1 MLPRTDAVI
10 HLYLVDLLDER
21 GCMLMMGQSVASFPG
36 VAIPPPAK
44 GVSRMEVRVGSRLG
58 HSARPTPPP
67 HPTSPATF
75 PLQLRQFKLVLWPL
89 ERDKFQV
96 SLTSQSNLGFGSR
109 LPAQLVEYMI
119 KKGAGNMFRKLLDEA
134 TALQQAPRRN
144 PYAKMLRREKGY
156 YEHLARRL
164 SRYLSALAD

>member
-1 MLPRTDAVI
+1 
-10 HLYLVDLLDER
+10 
-21 GCMLMMGQSVASFPG
+21 
-36 VAIPPPAK
+36 
-44 GVSRMEVRVGSRLG
+44 
-58 HSARPTPPP
+58 
-67 HPTSPATF
+67 
-75 PLQLRQFKLVLWPL
+75 
-89 ERDKFQV
+89 
-96 SLTSQSNLGFGSR
+96 
-109 LPAQLVEYMI
+109 MI

>member
-1 MLPRTDAVI
+1 MASQLFDPFEVVREEVQ
-10 HLYLVDLLDER
+10 E
-21 GCMLMMGQSVASFPG
+21 SVGRAEALAASFADPDD
-36 VAIPPPAK
+36 PW
-44 GVSRMEVRVGSRLG
+44 
-58 HSARPTPPP
+58 
-67 HPTSPATF
+67 
-75 PLQLRQFKLVLWPL
+75 RQQGP
-89 ERDKFQV
+89 
-96 SLTSQSNLGFGSR
+96 S

>member
-1 MLPRTDAVI
+1 MASQLFDPFEVVREEVQ
-10 HLYLVDLLDER
+10 E
-21 GCMLMMGQSVASFPG
+21 SVGRAEALAASFADPDD
-36 VAIPPPAK
+36 PW
-44 GVSRMEVRVGSRLG
+44 
-58 HSARPTPPP
+58 
-67 HPTSPATF
+67 
-75 PLQLRQFKLVLWPL
+75 RQQGP
-89 ERDKFQV
+89 
-96 SLTSQSNLGFGSR
+96 LTSQSNLGFGSR

>member
-1 MLPRTDAVI
+1 M
-10 HLYLVDLLDER
+10 
-21 GCMLMMGQSVASFPG
+21 
-36 VAIPPPAK
+36 
-44 GVSRMEVRVGSRLG
+44 
-58 HSARPTPPP
+58 
-67 HPTSPATF
+67 
-75 PLQLRQFKLVLWPL
+75 LWPL

-96 SLTSQSNLGFGSR
+96 SLTSQSSFAFGSR
-109 LPAQLVEYMI
+109 LPSQLVEYVI

>member
-1 MLPRTDAVI
+1 MAAAGTEPRAAADG
-10 HLYLVDLLDER
+10 R
-21 GCMLMMGQSVASFPG
+21 
-36 VAIPPPAK
+36 
-44 GVSRMEVRVGSRLG
+44 
-58 HSARPTPPP
+58 
-67 HPTSPATF
+67 
-75 PLQLRQFKLVLWPL
+75 
-89 ERDKFQV
+89 
-96 SLTSQSNLGFGSR
+96 R

>member
-1 MLPRTDAVI
+1 MHTAYEMPMLPRTDAVI

-44 GVSRMEVRVGSRLG
+44 GVSRME
-58 HSARPTPPP
+58 
-67 HPTSPATF
+67 
-75 PLQLRQFKLVLWPL
+75 LRQFKLVLWPL

-164 SRYLSALAD
+164 SRSLSALAD

>member
-1 MLPRTDAVI
+1 MAAELFDPFEVVREEVQ
-10 HLYLVDLLDER
+10 E
-21 GCMLMMGQSVASFPG
+21 SVGRAEALAASFADPDDPWRQQGPG
-36 VAIPPPAK
+36 H
-44 GVSRMEVRVGSRLG
+44 GL
-58 HSARPTPPP
+58 TPPP

>member
-1 MLPRTDAVI
+1 MAFTAAAPTQL
-10 HLYLVDLLDER
+10 
-21 GCMLMMGQSVASFPG
+21 SS
-36 VAIPPPAK
+36 
-44 GVSRMEVRVGSRLG
+44 
-58 HSARPTPPP
+58 SALKRNFTI
-67 HPTSPATF
+67 
-75 PLQLRQFKLVLWPL
+75 

>member
-1 MLPRTDAVI
+1 MAAQLFDPFEVVREEVQ
-10 HLYLVDLLDER
+10 E
-21 GCMLMMGQSVASFPG
+21 SVGRAEALAASFADPDDPWRQQG
-36 VAIPPPAK
+36 PSHGLPPTAGTEPR
-44 GVSRMEVRVGSRLG
+44 S
-58 HSARPTPPP
+58 
-67 HPTSPATF
+67 
-75 PLQLRQFKLVLWPL
+75 KL
-89 ERDKFQV
+89 E
-96 SLTSQSNLGFGSR
+96 
-109 LPAQLVEYMI
+109 AAYMI